1 VLDRRGHL
9 KGQEDPSSEPEVK
22 AKTPDHRP
30 QPGRPVG
37 REEVTARPGGLSSSA
52 PVDDLLRPQEAAR
65 LFGVRTATI
74 ARWAREGKLR
84 PLLTP
89 GGQRRYLRS
98 EAESILCGA
107 EVHQPQEDMERD
119 AVRLYEQG
127 WSIRQVADR
136 FSLSYGA
143 MRRILRT
150 RTTLRTRGGV
160 PR

>member
-1 VLDRRGHL
+1 M
-9 KGQEDPSSEPEVK
+9 
-22 AKTPDHRP
+22 
-30 QPGRPVG
+30 
-37 REEVTARPGGLSSSA
+37 
-52 PVDDLLRPQEAAR
+52 

-89 GGQRRYLRS
+89 GGHRRYLRS
-98 EAESILCGA
+98 EAESILGSA
-107 EVHQPQEDMERD
+107 EVDQAQEGMEQD

-136 FSLSYGA
+136 FSLSYGV
-143 MRRILRT
+143 MRRILGT
-150 RTTLRTRGGV
+150 RTTLRYRGGV